1 MWMRSMLARKP
12 PARNSCRTL
21 HTFILRQAQDE
32 RPQRQ
37 PSFGRLLAG
46 KRKSPGKRLL
56 APCTIGLAGAPDEL
70 TIGLDIATACIV
82 LNQPVRE
89 PLAETG
95 TSGSV

>member
-1 MWMRSMLARKP
+1 MPAKEP

-21 HTFILRQAQDE
+21 HTYVLRRVLE
-32 RPQRQ
+32 GRPQRQ
-37 PSFGRLLAG
+37 TSLGRFLAG

-56 APCTIGLAGAPDEL
+56 APCTIGLASAPDEL
-70 TIGLDIATACIV
+70 TIGLDIATARII
-82 LNQPVRE
+82 LNRLVRE

>member
-1 MWMRSMLARKP
+1 MPAKEP

-21 HTFILRQAQDE
+21 HTCILRQAQDE

-37 PSFGRLLAG
+37 PSLGCLLAG
-46 KRKSPGKRLL
+46 RRKSPGKLL
-56 APCTIGLAGAPDEL
+56 LTPCTIGLTSAPDEL
-70 TIGLDIATACIV
+70 TIGLDIATARII
-82 LNQPVRE
+82 LNRLVRE

>member
-1 MWMRSMLARKP
+1 M
-12 PARNSCRTL
+12 RNSCRTL
-21 HTFILRQAQDE
+21 FTLTLRQVQDE

-37 PSFGRLLAG
+37 PSFGGFLAE

-56 APCTIGLAGAPDEL
+56 TPCTIGLASAPDKL
-70 TIGLDIATACIV
+70 TIGFDIVTRIV
-82 LNQPVRE
+82 LNRLVRE

>member
-1 MWMRSMLARKP
+1 MPAKEP
-12 PARNSCRTL
+12 PVRNSGRTL

-37 PSFGRLLAG
+37 PSFSRLLAE
-46 KRKSPGKRLL
+46 KRKSPGKRLF
-56 APCTIGLAGAPDEL
+56 APCTIGLASAPDEL
-70 TIGLDIATACIV
+70 TIGLDIATAHRV
-82 LNQPVRE
+82 LNRLVRE